1 MRRWLLWFA
10 LAPHTFLLAGILRDL
25 GLPGFDFG
33 ALACLYLAFFAE
45 RSALPW
51 LLLGFAAGRCLV
63 DAASLPVQ
71 LLVLGIPVGVLL
83 PLRALFFGQN
93 WFALFGAAA
102 LCAAAIPRLAA
113 LCGALF
119 DQPSAT
125 AVTDLG
131 SVLWTT
137 LLVPPLLWVLRVVP
151 PFAQFKERS

>member
-10 LAPHTFLLAGILRDL
+10 LAPHMFLLDGLLRDA
-25 GLPGFDFG
+25 GLPAFDFG
-33 ALACLYLAFFAE
+33 ALACLFLAFFAE
-45 RSALPW
+45 RRSLPW

-93 WFALFGAAA
+93 WLALVGAAA
-102 LCAAAIPRLAA
+102 LCAAVIPRLAA
-113 LCGALF
+113 MCGALF

-125 AVTDLG
+125 AVSDLG
-131 SVLWTT
+131 GVLWTT
-137 LLVPPLLWVLRVVP
+137 LLAPPLLWLLRALP
-151 PFAQFKERS
+151 PFAQFEERP